1 MTAAPAR
8 TAGPQGDAARHGGR
22 NCSQE
27 SGAPQGYRVRGPR
40 QRRATIGAI
49 AGAALIAALLDG
61 AARAEPGDPT
71 VHAQLLQALP
81 PDSAIAIEPRDDS
94 DENLQLRDLMIA
106 RLAERHGRVADDAP
120 LLLRFSTAIV
130 SDRDAAGGRG
140 AGGARG
146 GGGGRKFDR
155 GLIPRGG
162 AANDAAAR
170 PGGPV
175 RHRLSA
181 TLTRRDGGVVLWQSE
196 VTSVAGDDNART
208 LPARLAAALV
218 DHIGS
223 SLDTRRPVAD
233 AAPAGAAR

>member
-1 MTAAPAR
+1 
-8 TAGPQGDAARHGGR
+8 
-22 NCSQE
+22 
-27 SGAPQGYRVRGPR
+27 VRGPR

-49 AGAALIAALLDG
+49 AGAALIAALLGD
-61 AARAEPGDPT
+61 ARAESSSDPT

-146 GGGGRKFDR
+146 GGGGGRKFDR

-181 TLTRRDGGVVLWQSE
+181 TLVQRDGGVVLWQSE